1 MKKIT
6 RKEWNE
12 TPDGYKSIIDGKPYK
27 LFLEEER
34 GTVLTPVEIVD

>member
-6 RKEWNE
+6 QKEWNE
-12 TPDGYKSIIDGKPYK
+12 TPKGYKSIINGKPYK

-34 GTVLTPVEIVD
+34 GTVLTPVIIEG